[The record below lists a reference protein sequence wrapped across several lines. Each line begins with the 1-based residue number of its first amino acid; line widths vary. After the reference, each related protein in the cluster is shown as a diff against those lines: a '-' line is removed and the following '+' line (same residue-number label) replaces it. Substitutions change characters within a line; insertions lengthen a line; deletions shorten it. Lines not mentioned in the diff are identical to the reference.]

1 MPSGSFLT
9 AIFNSIVN
17 KYYTA
22 MWYYRNMMKKGVKPT
37 VTGFW
42 EHVIDYVYGDDKV
55 NGVREHL
62 DVLNAVTMR
71 DFFESCGMTFTDSK
85 KNQIV
90 GPTQQMSEITFLKRS
105 FVYHNLLDK
114 IVCPLDLKTLQSGLS
129 YVDYTKDVQS
139 VMNDKIANYQRE
151 IFLHD
156 DRVELL
162 REFKARLAAR
172 GWAPKVL
179 EHSYLMYLYTKM
191 EWSLPSYTRVYE

>member
-1 MPSGSFLT
+1 
-9 AIFNSIVN
+9 
-17 KYYTA
+17 
-22 MWYYRNMMKKGVKPT
+22 
-37 VTGFW
+37 
-42 EHVIDYVYGDDKV
+42 
-55 NGVREHL
+55 
-62 DVLNAVTMR
+62 
-71 DFFESCGMTFTDSK
+71 
-85 KNQIV
+85 
-90 GPTQQMSEITFLKRS
+90 
-105 FVYHNLLDK
+105 
-114 IVCPLDLKTLQSGLS
+114 
-129 YVDYTKDVQS
+129 VDYTKDVQS